1 MSDLGR
7 WPHTTMKTRCTLILL
22 SLTVLT
28 ALAGETPRPVKPDAD
43 LTAIM
48 QVAREHR
55 PEGATT
61 VQLERVAGMNLAYV
75 RYCVSRDGLDVVT
88 AVLTLKKTSKGW
100 EVESCAL

>member
-1 MSDLGR
+1 MN
-7 WPHTTMKTRCTLILL
+7 TRSTLILL
-22 SLTVLT
+22 SLTVPT
-28 ALAGETPRPVKPDAD
+28 ALAGETQSPAKPDAD

-61 VQLERVAGMNLAYV
+61 VQLERVAGMDLAYV
-75 RYCVSRDGLDVVT
+75 RYSVRREGLDTVT
-88 AVLTLKKTSKGW
+88 VVLTLKKTSKGW

>member
-1 MSDLGR
+1 
-7 WPHTTMKTRCTLILL
+7 
-22 SLTVLT
+22 
-28 ALAGETPRPVKPDAD
+28 LAGEPASPVKPDTD

-55 PEGATT
+55 PEGTTT
-61 VQLERVAGMNLAYV
+61 VQVERVAGMNLAYV
-75 RYCVSRDGLDVVT
+75 RYSVGRDGLDTVT